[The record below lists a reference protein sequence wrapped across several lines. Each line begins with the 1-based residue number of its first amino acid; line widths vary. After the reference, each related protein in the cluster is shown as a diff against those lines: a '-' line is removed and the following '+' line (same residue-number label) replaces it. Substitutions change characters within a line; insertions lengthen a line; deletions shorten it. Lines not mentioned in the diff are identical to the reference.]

1 MRMHLLILIMILAGS
16 CALGVAP
23 GVQAQLR
30 PLMNGDINTRLSCD
44 QQETA
49 LIGMYVHAR
58 DRGTSKADMVA
69 KVASLPENDGTRMV
83 ALSRIDDVYLDPRL
97 TVATLVAYRSKKCQ
111 LGVSWPDEPFETEA
125 YERERLLQCQ
135 ARGLPGDRDFRRCI
149 HDLLETLE
157 EARTRPAAER

>member
-1 MRMHLLILIMILAGS
+1 MRIHLLILAGL

-23 GVQAQLR
+23 GAPAQLR
-30 PLMNGDINTRLSCD
+30 PLMNGEINTRLSCD

-58 DRGTSKADMVA
+58 DRGTPKVDMVA
-69 KVASLPENDGTRMV
+69 KAAALPENDGTRMV

-97 TVATLVAYRSKKCQ
+97 TAATLVAYRSKKCQ
-111 LGVSWPDEPFETEA
+111 IGVSWRDEPHEA
-125 YERERLLQCQ
+125 EANERERLLQCQ
-135 ARGLPGDRDFRRCI
+135 ALGLPGDRDFRRCI

-157 EARTRPAAER
+157 ERRTRPAAER

>member
-1 MRMHLLILIMILAGS
+1 MRMHLLILMLVGS
-16 CALGVAP
+16 CALGVAA
-23 GVQAQLR
+23 GARAQLR
-30 PLMNGDINTRLSCD
+30 PPMNGEINTRLSCD

-58 DRGTSKADMVA
+58 DRGTPKADMVA
-69 KVASLPENDGTRMV
+69 KAAALPENDGTRMV

-97 TVATLVAYRSKKCQ
+97 TAATLVAYRSKKCQ

-157 EARTRPAAER
+157 EARPRPAAER

>member
-1 MRMHLLILIMILAGS
+1 MRMPVPILAGL
-16 CALGVAP
+16 CALGIAP
-23 GVQAQLR
+23 GAQARL
-30 PLMNGDINTRLSCD
+30 PSLMNGDINTRLSCD

-58 DRGTSKADMVA
+58 DRGTPKADMVA
-69 KVASLPENDGTRMV
+69 KAAALPENDGTRMV

-97 TVATLVAYRSKKCQ
+97 TAATLVAYRSKKCQ
-111 LGVSWPDEPFETEA
+111 IGVSWPDEPFETEA
-125 YERERLLQCQ
+125 YERERLMQCQ

-157 EARTRPAAER
+157 EGRTRPAAER

>member
-1 MRMHLLILIMILAGS
+1 MRMHLLILAGL
-16 CALGVAP
+16 CVLGVAP
-23 GVQAQLR
+23 GVSAQLR
-30 PLMNGDINTRLSCD
+30 PLMNGEINTRLSCD

-58 DRGTSKADMVA
+58 DRGTPKADMVA
-69 KVASLPENDGTRMV
+69 KAATLPENDGTRLV

-97 TVATLVAYRSKKCQ
+97 TAATLVAYRSKKCQ
-111 LGVSWPDEPFETEA
+111 IGLSWRDEPLEIEA

-157 EARTRPAAER
+157 ERRMRPAAER

>member
-1 MRMHLLILIMILAGS
+1 MRMHLLILAGL

-23 GVQAQLR
+23 GAQAQLR
-30 PLMNGDINTRLSCD
+30 PLMNGEINTRLSCD

-49 LIGMYVHAR
+49 LIGMYVHTR
-58 DRGTSKADMVA
+58 DRGTPKADMVA
-69 KVASLPENDGTRMV
+69 KAAALPENDGTRMV

-97 TVATLVAYRSKKCQ
+97 TAATLVAYRSKKCQ
-111 LGVSWPDEPFETEA
+111 IGVSWRDEPHEAEA

-135 ARGLPGDRDFRRCI
+135 ALGLPGDRDFRRCI

-157 EARTRPAAER
+157 ERRTRPAAER